1 VETAAAEQEVAD
13 CIKKAAC
20 NTTVD
25 CTKMAELR
33 KCGNICTSIDVSGR
47 RK

>member
-1 VETAAAEQEVAD
+1 METAAAEQEVAD